1 VKQSPETR
9 KILSKKR
16 KKKVKTI
23 AK

>member
-23 AK
+23 AT